1 LVSAQK
7 YTTTE
12 EIKGSMYQLVSPP
25 FEHDFEDASEEEL
38 QAYHEWFLGL
48 IPERVRELE
57 AEVRRT
63 MGFES
68 WKADFTPASLDTL
81 GEWFAGQVEERP
93 LTNDEAAEGRASV
106 PEGMSFLLAELRQK
120 TPTYR
125 TLSLA
130 FDVGAYLSQVFLKNC
145 EGLSWQQVR
154 SGKDYDDYGQSVL
167 MGLGPTRCSPVLLA
181 VTLAYGIL
189 SGRKTGASLRA
200 LYNVWV
206 EDR

>member
-1 LVSAQK
+1 
-7 YTTTE
+7 
-12 EIKGSMYQLVSPP
+12 MYQLVNPP
-25 FEHDFEDASEEEL
+25 FKHELKDASEAEL

-63 MGFES
+63 NGFEN
-68 WKADFTPASLDTL
+68 WKADFTPTSLDTL
-81 GEWFAGQVEERP
+81 GEWFAGQVERRP
-93 LTNDEAAEGRASV
+93 LTHDEATESRASV
-106 PEGMSFLLAELRQK
+106 PEDMSFLLAVLPQT

-130 FDVGAYLSQVFLKNC
+130 FDIGAYLSQVFLKNC

-167 MGLGPTRCSPVLLA
+167 IGLGSTRCSPVLLA
-181 VTLAYGIL
+181 VTLAYGLL
-189 SGRKTGASLRA
+189 SGRKTGASLRTF
-200 LYNVWV
+200 YDVWA